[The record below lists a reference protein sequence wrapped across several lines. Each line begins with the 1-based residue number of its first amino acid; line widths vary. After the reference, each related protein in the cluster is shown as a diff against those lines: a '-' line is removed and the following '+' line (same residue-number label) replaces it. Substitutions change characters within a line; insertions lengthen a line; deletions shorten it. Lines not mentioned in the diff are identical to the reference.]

1 MHSNYHK
8 VSTMLHFIQTMS
20 LSAILASGTIL
31 CSQNV
36 LACGGGR
43 SCARPAGCAMPA
55 CSAPAV
61 SAANAAT
68 SQMQMDHSGR
78 AQAGSR
84 TRYQSAYQG
93 PMTQPQYYV
102 PAPQR
107 RTPAWSESQ
116 NNYLP
121 KADPRRFSRGI

>member
-1 MHSNYHK
+1 
-8 VSTMLHFIQTMS
+8 MLHFIQQIS
-20 LSAILASGTIL
+20 LTAVLASGTIL
-31 CSQNV
+31 CGQNV
-36 LACGGGR
+36 MACGGGR
-43 SCARPAGCAMPA
+43 NCGQQAACVMPA
-55 CSAPAV
+55 CCAPVV
-61 SAANAAT
+61 SAVNAAPP
-68 SQMQMDHSGR
+68 QMQMDHSGH

-93 PMTQPQYYV
+93 PMSQPQYYV